1 MKREEI
7 LQERL
12 DRIRAIVNVLEQ
24 NGDIDLTTLT
34 QLQLSLDWEPGQ
46 DNKNF

>member
-34 QLQLSLDWEPGQ
+34 QLQLALDWEPGQ
-46 DNKNF
+46 DNKKF